1 MKAYVHV
8 GMPKAGSTAIQL
20 GLAEH
25 EPELLRNH
33 GIYYGPLDLR
43 FKNDF
48 DVYCAHKAARKS
60 LVRDLLLT
68 RRRAAANANAKKA
81 VFSCER
87 FFEIAENPQEFEEFV
102 QCFEDIFEGEV
113 EFIVVYRD
121 LRSFIKSHAIQSLY
135 NGGVTYGN
143 MGLAFWIVR
152 MLKAHYDLH
161 FTVNFLNYNRAKK
174 ASCLNA
180 TFLELVSGEPCPE
193 EERFEN
199 ITPSRPL
206 AYASILGQICKI
218 EALLQNADI
227 NSREVDLVRSSINQ
241 RFDQVWLSSAERT
254 DEKDL
259 FSLLSRL
266 LEDRITKYAD
276 FSIRRLD
283 ESAVQFLEKL
293 DNSLIVRNEHVG
305 VGARESVI

>member
-20 GLAEH
+20 GLAER
-25 EPELLRNH
+25 EPELLRDR

-48 DVYCAHKAARKS
+48 DVYCAHKAGRKP

-68 RRRAAANANAKKA
+68 RRRAAADANAKRV

-87 FFEIAENPQEFEEFV
+87 FFEIAENPQEFNQFTQYFEEV
-102 QCFEDIFEGEV
+102 FEGAV

-121 LRSFIKSHAIQSLY
+121 LRSFIKSHGTQLLY
-135 NGGVTYGN
+135 NGGITYGN

-152 MLKAHYDLH
+152 MLKAHYDLP
-161 FTVNFLNYNRAKK
+161 FTVKFINYNRAKK
-174 ASCLNA
+174 GACLNA
-180 TFLELVSGEPCPE
+180 TFLELVSGEPCCE
-193 EERFEN
+193 KERFEN

-206 AYASILGQICKI
+206 AYASVLGQICKI
-218 EALLQNADI
+218 EALLQNTDI
-227 NSREVDLVRSSINQ
+227 NSREIDLVRSSISE

-254 DEKDL
+254 EEKNL
-259 FSLLSRL
+259 FGLLSWL

-283 ESAVQFLEKL
+283 ESAVRFLEKL
-293 DNSLIVRNEHVG
+293 DNSLIVKNEHVT
-305 VGARESVI
+305 VREREPAI